1 MAESRSRA
9 FWEAHVLACEASG
22 STRAGYCR
30 RHGLKCWTFKYW
42 RQRLRPA
49 GTAATASHQALVPV
63 MVSSV
68 LPVAGTL
75 ELCVGDQV
83 RLLLPTSV
91 DAAWLGA
98 LLRSAAAC

>member
-1 MAESRSRA
+1 
-9 FWEAHVLACEASG
+9 
-22 STRAGYCR
+22 
-30 RHGLKCWTFKYW
+30 
-42 RQRLRPA
+42 
-49 GTAATASHQALVPV
+49 

-83 RLLLPTSV
+83 RLSLPTSV